1 MLLEIKRDNFYI
13 DKSVNSSGRYNN
25 DIYIYVLLTNK
36 APKYMKQ
43 KLTEI
48 KEIDN
53 QTTNLDKTTMQKI
66 NKEI

>member
-25 DIYIYVLLTNK
+25 DIHIYVLLTNK

>member
-25 DIYIYVLLTNK
+25 DIHIYVLLTNK

-43 KLTEI
+43 KLTN
-48 KEIDN
+48 KRNRQLDN
-53 QTTNLDKTTMQKI
+53 KLR
-66 NKEI
+66 